1 MSPINMKSCCS
12 SIVFGYVVHPEM
24 YGFSQQTTA
33 ILGGTIVKRWN
44 DGTMWN
50 DEVFRDGELHW
61 GGGSFHRGRHRAT
74 LPRRRAHCCGCF
86 QTGWGLRSN
95 YLLKWDGS
103 RFDVQY
109 ILEINKKVIL
119 KLLQVQSHGRH
130 LRQQVSLETFNSTIA
145 VSIIPVISAFFS
157 GWNTTH
163 GRHWCI
169 KILFFHPH
177 RNHKSGAKM

>member
-1 MSPINMKSCCS
+1 MPGSCDITFLSFVSFIIRLVFVTSSCSSCHWWHLPVMSPINMKSCCS

-33 ILGGTIVKRWN
+33 ILGGTVVKRWN
-44 DGTMWN
+44 DETMWKN
-50 DEVFRDGELHW
+50 EIFRNGELHW

-86 QTGWGLRSN
+86 QTGWALRSN

-109 ILEINKKVIL
+109 ILEIKINKKV
-119 KLLQVQSHGRH
+119 KSWNCCRCSPTVG
-130 LRQQVSLETFNSTIA
+130 TFASRSVWKPSVA
-145 VSIIPVISAFFS
+145 
-157 GWNTTH
+157 
-163 GRHWCI
+163 
-169 KILFFHPH
+169 
-177 RNHKSGAKM
+177 